1 MALLPRTSKHPNQS
15 GLALSWEPGSSL
27 QTQGVPEE
35 FTGILELPVRH
46 GSTFQLTAHL
56 HGLVALCSSWERCSC
71 IFRGV
76 LEQGAAAASPAWSS
90 SSHVLSF
97 SRFYT
102 ETPNFCLLIVFI
114 FHSYPQR
121 MEHHPSGLHSALNH
135 LTASKVGSSSLAV
148 GDGNSQILLR
158 FMFHWLEVRLLRAE
172 PMGWFRAGADPQTPP
187 LCCCVPALQPSGT
200 SQSVPEPPCQAG
212 VSLSPWTCA

>member
-1 MALLPRTSKHPNQS
+1 MERPKQGESLQPRWFQGWWVLITDELRSSHFMALLPRTSKHPNQS

-35 FTGILELPVRH
+35 FTGILELPVCH

-56 HGLVALCSSWERCSC
+56 HGLAALCSSWERCSC

-76 LEQGAAAASPAWSS
+76 LEQGAAAASPARSS

-97 SRFYT
+97 PRFYT
-102 ETPNFCLLIVFI
+102 ETLNFCLLIVFI

-158 FMFHWLEVRLLRAE
+158 FMFH
-172 PMGWFRAGADPQTPP
+172 
-187 LCCCVPALQPSGT
+187 
-200 SQSVPEPPCQAG
+200 
-212 VSLSPWTCA
+212 

>member
-1 MALLPRTSKHPNQS
+1 MERPKQGESLQPRWFQGWWVLITDELRSSHFMALLPRTSKHPNQS

-35 FTGILELPVRH
+35 FTGIPELPVCH

-76 LEQGAAAASPAWSS
+76 LEQGAAAASPARSS

-114 FHSYPQR
+114 PQLSSKNGT
-121 MEHHPSGLHSALNH
+121 PSLWPAFCFKSLDCIKSRELLFGCWRWEFPDFAQ
-135 LTASKVGSSSLAV
+135 VYVSLA
-148 GDGNSQILLR
+148 GGEAAAS
-158 FMFHWLEVRLLRAE
+158 RAH
-172 PMGWFRAGADPQTPP
+172 G
-187 LCCCVPALQPSGT
+187 LVSGR
-200 SQSVPEPPCQAG
+200 G
-212 VSLSPWTCA
+212 